1 MNKTHQIWQRFN
13 LLAMGIVLGQ
23 TIRLPDS
30 LTIGTLIGLALLAS
44 IILEARFNNAT
55 LVVGEPVNYPRQ
67 IYPGSLIEKKAQAV

>member
-44 IILEARFNNAT
+44 IILEARFNKRDVSGWRTGKLPPAD
-55 LVVGEPVNYPRQ
+55 LSG
-67 IYPGSLIEKKAQAV
+67 